1 MKTMKIL
8 GYFWWKDQ
16 FVYTF
21 YFKAYF
27 LVEHESTQCQEPMEV
42 NLLEHDKS
50 EEDLQSF
57 ME

>member
-1 MKTMKIL
+1 ME
-8 GYFWWKDQ
+8 GRDQ

-42 NLLEHDKS
+42 NLLEHDES
-50 EEDLQSF
+50 EEDPQSF